1 MGLAIEWTG
10 VGGNFADNTDGDIT
24 AQTLRNFATAISVD
38 SPDEW
43 IEIVPGPLEFPD
55 HDDWGVDDT
64 QVLVWLPALVT
75 GEGGGSGRTTDLWSY
90 SVGDY
95 NMVDPPVFEIAVASY
110 SGELDVLA
118 TVELSNTNF
127 TISGVTPNTTVTPVM
142 AYGSALS
149 ITTALGSYPFDTDL
163 LTLFGPSAQIASDET
178 PLSVAARHSLPI
190 LSNAPLASSV
200 IVGLLFSPPA
210 GEPVSSSVPA
220 TAPGINPAS
229 PSPFTVVISSR
240 PTQAWVPITA

>member
-10 VGGNFADNTDGDIT
+10 EDGNFRDNTDGDIT
-24 AQTLRNFATAISVD
+24 AEKLRLFASAISED

-43 IEIVPGPLEFPD
+43 IEVVPGPLTFPE
-55 HDDWGVDDT
+55 HADWDVADT
-64 QVLVWLPALVT
+64 QVLVWMPALVSGT
-75 GEGGGSGRTTDLWSY
+75 GGGSGRTTDLWSY
-90 SVGDY
+90 SSTTYGMGTFDT
-95 NMVDPPVFEIAVASY
+95 AVVNY
-110 SGELDVLA
+110 SGVLDVLT

-142 AYGSALS
+142 AYGSGPSIIDAL
-149 ITTALGSYPFDTDL
+149 AAYPFNTEL
-163 LTLFGPSAQIASDET
+163 LTLFGPSAQIVSDET

-190 LSNAPLASSV
+190 LSNAPIASSV

-210 GEPVSSSVPA
+210 DEPVASVLEA
-220 TAPGINPAS
+220 APTINPSS
-229 PSPFTVVISSR
+229 PSPFTVLISSR

>member
-1 MGLAIEWTG
+1 MGLDPIWTG
-10 VGGNFADNTDGDIT
+10 PDGNFADNTDGDIT
-24 AQTLRNFATAISVD
+24 AQTLRNFATAISED

-55 HDDWGVDDT
+55 HADWDVADT

-90 SVGDY
+90 SAGDY
-95 NMVDPPVFEIAVASY
+95 AMGTIFQIAVANY

-118 TVELSNTNF
+118 TVDLSNTNF

-142 AYGSALS
+142 AYGSQLS

-190 LSNAPLASSV
+190 LNNAPLASSV
-200 IVGLLFSPPA
+200 IVGLLFSPPP
-210 GEPVSSSVPA
+210 GFPVADQAP
-220 TAPGINPAS
+220 TAPEVAINPSA
-229 PSPFTVVISSR
+229 PSPFTVLISSR

>member
-1 MGLAIEWTG
+1 MGLAVEWTG
-10 VGGNFADNTDGDIT
+10 EDGNFADNTDGAIT
-24 AQTLRNFATAISVD
+24 AQTLRNFAEAISID

-43 IEIVPGPLEFPD
+43 IEIVPGPLDFPD
-55 HDDWGVDDT
+55 HGDWDLADT
-64 QVLVWLPALVT
+64 QVLIWLPALVS

-90 SVGDY
+90 SAGDY
-95 NMVDPPVFEIAVASY
+95 DMDSIIFEIAVASY

-200 IVGLLFSPPA
+200 IVGLLFSPPSGA
-210 GEPVSSSVPA
+210 PVADPEAPA
-220 TAPGINPAS
+220 PVEINPSS
-229 PSPFTVVISSR
+229 PSPFTVLISSR